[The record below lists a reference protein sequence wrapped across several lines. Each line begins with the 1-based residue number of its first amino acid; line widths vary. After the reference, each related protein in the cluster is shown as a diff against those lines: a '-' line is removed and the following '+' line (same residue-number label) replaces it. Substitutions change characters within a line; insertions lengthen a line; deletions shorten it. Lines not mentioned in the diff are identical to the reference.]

1 MTSSEK
7 NTSQNSLENSAQ
19 NSPKNKGLHHIGLAT
34 HDMEKTL
41 EFYEEVLGFRA
52 VVCELIEPEAGGTIR
67 HAFFDTGN
75 GELFAFME
83 PNDIAGMPD
92 DFDAGINRGLGI
104 GGGMFHFAFQVDDDE
119 ELEAKMKQL
128 VAKGIEV
135 RGVVDHGWCK
145 SIYFRDP
152 NYLQLEYCCITEE
165 LGDRHTAGRFSDGW
179 TRLARS

>member
-1 MTSSEK
+1 MTSSEN
-7 NTSQNSLENSAQ
+7 NTSQNSLENSPQ
-19 NSPKNKGLHHIGLAT
+19 NKGLHHIGLAT

-41 EFYEEVLGFRA
+41 AFYEGVLGFRA
-52 VVCELIEPEAGGTIR
+52 VVCELIEPETGGVIR
-67 HAFFDTGN
+67 HAFIDTGN

-83 PNDIAGMPD
+83 PNDVAGMPE

-104 GGGMFHFAFQVDDDE
+104 GGAMFHFAFRVDDDE

-145 SIYFRDP
+145 SIYFTDP
-152 NYLQLEYCCITEE
+152 NFLQLEYCCITQE

-179 TRLARS
+179 TRLARG